1 MFIFILILFF
11 AAVVFLIIS
20 VNSSKNLPE
29 KVVQAT
35 VSNKEI
41 VVEHIP
47 MQMGETFYL
56 HEEERYK
63 ITFMCAQNEQQ
74 IFDVSKELWG
84 VVVVGDKGTLSFCG
98 KKFVSFVR

>member
-1 MFIFILILFF
+1 MFIIILLFV
-11 AAVVFLIIS
+11 AVVFLIIFVHS
-20 VNSSKNLPE
+20 DKNMPE
-29 KVVQAT
+29 KAVQAT

-56 HEEERYK
+56 HEEKRYK
-63 ITFMCAQNEQQ
+63 ITFMCAQSEQQ

-84 VVVVGDKGTLSFCG
+84 VVVVGDKGTLSFCR